1 MKKLTFIQ
9 ETNVCYLLNLMNREK
24 NRPKKSWTTD
34 GFFRRI
40 PPPPQSGFAAPIAR
54 AFSIV
59 TLLSNPPPKAS
70 LAQRQEASAHIEI
83 YYSGP
88 P

>member
-1 MKKLTFIQ
+1 VLPSQSDEQRKKPAEEILDDGRFFS
-9 ETNVCYLLNLMNREK
+9 K
-24 NRPKKSWTTD
+24 N
-34 GFFRRI
+34 